1 MVRNKRVTIYEE
13 AEKLMRENRSVFAKK
28 KGTKNYDDITN
39 ERLMSIM
46 EVLRQYISYW
56 RSYPDMFVDMVLK
69 PKDSNF
75 NFFFYQR
82 ILLRAFARNRY
93 VFATF
98 TRAFSKSFLG
108 ILFQTIKCILYPGI
122 KVFIVAGSKEQAAS
136 IAREKIEELFEMFPA
151 LRYETIEKKI
161 QFQKDYVRVPFKNGA
176 KFDVV
181 GALESTRGGR
191 RHSGIME
198 EVDRTALIYLCPV
211 VAGGTFYF
219 KCANGGGVKAA

>member
-1 MVRNKRVTIYEE
+1 MKQGRSIFSKKKDVTEE
-13 AEKLMRENRSVFAKK
+13 EITPERLEEVMPVMREYVSF
-28 KGTKNYDDITN
+28 
-39 ERLMSIM
+39 
-46 EVLRQYISYW
+46 W
-56 RSYPDMFVDMVLK
+56 RAYPDLFIDQVMK

-82 ILLRAFARNRY
+82 ILLRVFARNRY

-108 ILFQTIKCILYPGI
+108 ILFQMIKCVLYPGA

-136 IAREKIEELFEMFPA
+136 IAREKIEEIFELFPA
-151 LRYETIEKKI
+151 FKDEVIEKKI
-161 QFQKDYVRVPFKNGA
+161 QFQKDYVRVPFKNNS

-181 GALESTRGGR
+181 GALESSRGGR

-198 EVDRTALIYLCPV
+198 EVSKIALTHLFPV